1 MAAKEAVAPTKEAAK
16 EEDVLEEEP
25 PDLWSCA
32 VRGGVGAA
40 VVGVTPCGAH
50 PPGWPSYARCAGA
63 RRHPRGRV
71 GVPDPEE
78 PERRG
83 VQRTGLCA
91 VLLVHARARAL
102 RGAALHVGAWLA
114 GALVTGTVSCDHI
127 NDSWQP
133 RLLSCAV
140 VWV

>member
-1 MAAKEAVAPTKEAAK
+1 MAAKETAAPTKEAAK

-32 VRGGVGAA
+32 VRGGVRAV

-50 PPGWPSYARCAGA
+50 PPRRRPCARRAGA
-63 RRHPRGRV
+63 RRHPRGCV

-83 VQRTGLCA
+83 VQRPGLCA

-114 GALVTGTVSCDHI
+114 GALVTGAA
-127 NDSWQP
+127 P
-133 RLLSCAV
+133 
-140 VWV
+140 